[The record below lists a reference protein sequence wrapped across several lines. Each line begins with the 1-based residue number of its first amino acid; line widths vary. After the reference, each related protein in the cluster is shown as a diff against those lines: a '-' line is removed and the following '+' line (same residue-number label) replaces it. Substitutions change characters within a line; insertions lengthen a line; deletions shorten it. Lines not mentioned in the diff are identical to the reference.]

1 MLRSSFALFLLFA
14 SVSALAQDDRKVT
27 ATAGCQVAETHVP
40 EPVEDSGAAPP
51 RSSLTR
57 SKYAKPTAA
66 PSGGGHE
73 EVLPR
78 ARGSKWHSFLPGM
91 FR

>member
-1 MLRSSFALFLLFA
+1 MLRSSLALILSCA
-14 SVSALAQDDRKVT
+14 SASAMAQVGRDVSADTCQAMEAQAR
-27 ATAGCQVAETHVP
+27 A
-40 EPVEDSGAAPP
+40 PVEDSGAAPP
-51 RSSLTR
+51 KSSLTR

-66 PSGGGHE
+66 PSGGGNDE
-73 EVLPR
+73 LFPR

>member
-1 MLRSSFALFLLFA
+1 MLRSSLVLSLLFA
-14 SVSALAQDDRKVT
+14 TASACAQDSCTVT
-27 ATAGCQVAETHVP
+27 GGERCKGAASEAR
-40 EPVEDSGAAPP
+40 EPVEQSGAAPP
-51 RSSLTR
+51 RSSVAR

-66 PSGGGHE
+66 PSGGGTE

-78 ARGSKWHSFLPGM
+78 GRASKWHSLLPGM